1 MRPRALSLGPPV
13 EAGFPGPRGV
23 AGSRPLLAM
32 ALLAAVTVAAAPQA
46 PGDARLMPID
56 GFQGGWKKIGPPRV
70 FTSADLYGYIDG
82 GAEEFLEIGFEQLT
96 VQRYRSGSEEITVEL
111 YRMSDPAAARGVYL
125 ARCGRETRDPGLCER
140 HTAGRHQLLLQ
151 RHRYYLIV
159 NNTSGGVV
167 TAPMLVKTA
176 AEIAFKLPADAAV
189 PALDALPKAGL
200 VAGSERILRGG
211 FGLQAIYTLGDGD
224 MLQLGG
230 TITAVA
236 GEYQDAAPGSH
247 ARIVADYPTPAAA
260 ASALEHIRANLDSYL
275 KPTAASD
282 TRLVF
287 QDFEKKFGVVSLTGR
302 RLEVVVR
309 LSKPP
314 AWD

>member
-1 MRPRALSLGPPV
+1 MTRRGLGTGDSGLGTRYSV
-13 EAGFPGPRGV
+13 LGARTTQ
-23 AGSRPLLAM
+23 
-32 ALLAAVTVAAAPQA
+32 ALLAAAALLVAVTVVAAPQA
-46 PGDARLMPID
+46 PGDSRLMPIE
-56 GFQGGWKKIGPPRV
+56 GFQGAWKKAGSPRV

-96 VQRYRSGSEEITVEL
+96 VQRYRSGSEEMTVEL
-111 YRMSDPAAARGVYL
+111 YRMSDPAAARGIYL
-125 ARCGRETRDPGLCER
+125 ARCGRETRDPGLRER

-151 RHRYYLIV
+151 RHRYHLIV
-159 NNTSGGVV
+159 NNTSGGAE

-176 AEIAFKLPADAAV
+176 AEIAFKLPADAPV

-200 VAGSERILRGG
+200 VAGSERVLRGG

-224 MLQLGG
+224 MLQLVGR
-230 TITAVA
+230 ITAVA
-236 GEYQDAAPGSH
+236 GEYRDAVLGPH

-275 KPTAASD
+275 KTTATTD

-287 QDFEKKFGVVSLTGR
+287 QDFEKKFGVVTATGR

-309 LSKPP
+309 LAKPP
-314 AWD
+314 A